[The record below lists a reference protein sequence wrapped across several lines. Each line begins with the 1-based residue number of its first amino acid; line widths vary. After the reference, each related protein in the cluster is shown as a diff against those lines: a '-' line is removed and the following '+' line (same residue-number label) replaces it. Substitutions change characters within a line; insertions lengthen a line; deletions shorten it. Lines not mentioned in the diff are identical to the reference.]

1 MRLSLEIELGI
12 SSLLNNKY
20 IYIYI
25 NTYIYIYI
33 YIAKESERNTPSVTA
48 RFEPVL

>member
-12 SSLLNNKY
+12 SSLLNNK
-20 IYIYI
+20 
-25 NTYIYIYI
+25 YIYIYI